1 MEISVEMCAT
11 ENKTKTATM
20 AMPPSGVVGNIHFS
34 RFEVSGFNCL
44 SLSLSLLIVGS
55 TIVLNKRAPR
65 SCFSCQFYH
74 IDRLRLHRLTVILDI
89 ANLSNL
95 FAI

>member
-65 SCFSCQFYH
+65 RVLVVNSITSIVYDC
-74 IDRLRLHRLTVILDI
+74 IDLQ
-89 ANLSNL
+89 
-95 FAI
+95 